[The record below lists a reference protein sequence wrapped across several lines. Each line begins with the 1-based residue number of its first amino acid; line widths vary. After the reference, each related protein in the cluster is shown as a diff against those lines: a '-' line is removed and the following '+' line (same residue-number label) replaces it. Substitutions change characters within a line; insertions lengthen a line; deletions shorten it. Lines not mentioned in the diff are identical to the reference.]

1 MEECFYRGNFMKKQ
15 SFFVLLLSAFL
26 LTGCNVPEP
35 TTQSKE
41 SSQTTEP
48 AGQSSGSEQSQQSQ
62 QTSQSQPASTSS
74 ANTNPSGTALQLTAP
89 ANDIHTDLQYSYLKD
104 PDWRNI
110 KAYIPAVNAEDNKKH
125 DDLSKPKALELAFAD
140 LADASTYYV
149 QVSKDN
155 TFANAPVLQTQA
167 KKYDFYNAEIGVK
180 YYYRAAVSEEALA
193 NATVK
198 EYQVADTAPRN
209 LKVDGMINFR
219 DQGGWKSSLVTNGVI
234 KQGLYYRCAKFDS
247 ITAAGK
253 QTIKELGIK
262 VDVDMR
268 DSYQVPNTSKASSTD
283 WPVEILKA
291 SVASG
296 TESTRWEGT
305 NGIAATYKKIFE
317 AIAVADQ
324 KPIALHCTHGADRT
338 GIMSFFLMGLL
349 GASKDDIGRDYVL
362 TRFAGERAVLPDNE
376 IKNWMDKTEAL
387 QGATFADK
395 IYKHLNED
403 FQIEKDTLETIREK
417 FVPGYTRPAGA

>member
-1 MEECFYRGNFMKKQ
+1 MKKQ
-15 SFFVLLLSAFL
+15 AFFVLLLSAFL
-26 LTGCNVPEP
+26 LSGCNTPDP
-35 TTQSKE
+35 TSQSKE
-41 SSQTTEP
+41 PEQTTEP
-48 AGQSSGSEQSQQSQ
+48 AGQSSGEQST
-62 QTSQSQPASTSS
+62 QTQPASSTTSKS
-74 ANTNPSGTALQLTAP
+74 SSSNTSPSGTALSLTAP
-89 ANDIHTDLQYSYLKD
+89 ENDIHTDLQYSYLKD

-110 KAYIPAVNAEDNKKH
+110 KAYIPAVNAEDRQTH
-125 DDLSKPKALELAFAD
+125 ADLSKPKALELKFEELGSAQV
-140 LADASTYYV
+140 YYV

-155 TFANAPVLQTQA
+155 TFANAPVLQTQN
-167 KKYDFYNAEIGVK
+167 KKYDFYNAEIGTK
-180 YYYRAAVSEEALA
+180 YYYRAAISEEALA
-193 NATVK
+193 SATVK

-253 QTIKELGIK
+253 KTIQELGIK
-262 VDVDMR
+262 VDIDMR
-268 DSYQVPNTSKASSTD
+268 DSYSVPSKSPAASND
-283 WPVEILKA
+283 WNVEILKA

-305 NGIAATYKKIFE
+305 GGIAATYKKIFE
-317 AIAVADQ
+317 AIAQADQ

-349 GASKDDIGRDYVL
+349 GASKEDIGRDYVL

-376 IKNWMDKTEAL
+376 IKNWMEKTDAL

-395 IYKHLNED
+395 IYKHLKDD
-403 FQIEKDTLETIREK
+403 FSISADTLETIREK
-417 FVPGYTRPAGA
+417 FVPGYTRPAAA